1 MGSSKS
7 KFQLSNADVYR
18 NAGRAVTQKCM
29 VSDNLNK
36 IGQRGHFFSSSQ
48 IHFSFVIAFICLSA
62 PLPPKND
69 WCPNTQIFVAAL

>member
-36 IGQRGHFFSSSQ
+36 IGHAWSLFLFFTDSLHVFNSL
-48 IHFSFVIAFICLSA
+48 HLFIRT
-62 PLPPKND
+62 PP
-69 WCPNTQIFVAAL
+69 P

>member
-18 NAGRAVTQKCM
+18 NADRVVTQKCM

-36 IGQRGHFFSSSQ
+36 IGHTWSLFLFFTDSLLVCNSL
-48 IHFSFVIAFICLSA
+48 HLFIRT
-62 PLPPKND
+62 PP
-69 WCPNTQIFVAAL
+69 P

>member
-18 NAGRAVTQKCM
+18 NAGRVVTQKCM

-36 IGQRGHFFSSSQ
+36 IGHTWLLFPLLTDSLLVSNSL
-48 IHFSFVIAFICLSA
+48 HLFIRT
-62 PLPPKND
+62 PP
-69 WCPNTQIFVAAL
+69 P